1 MLKAFGI
8 ETCAG
13 LIANRGLL
21 AALFSTVSTVN
32 FFMAAGLGIGR
43 APSMGEPVEEGAIG
57 RKGISNE
64 RTFQAMSAPA
74 ELEEAEGM
82 CSRLMRRPYLLMKS
96 RSYSGCQGIV
106 SSTVDAYWRMLA
118 TSIFLQLL
126 TSGDM
131 QRWLLAACM

>member
-21 AALFSTVSTVN
+21 AALFSPVSVN
-32 FFMAAGLGIGR
+32 FFMAAALGIGR
-43 APSMGEPVEEGAIG
+43 TQHGEPVEEGAIG

-74 ELEEAEGM
+74 ELEAKACASVRMFLCGP
-82 CSRLMRRPYLLMKS
+82 CWLPG
-96 RSYSGCQGIV
+96 RSPH
-106 SSTVDAYWRMLA
+106 M
-118 TSIFLQLL
+118 
-126 TSGDM
+126 
-131 QRWLLAACM
+131 

>member
-21 AALFSTVSTVN
+21 AALFSPVSVN
-32 FFMAAGLGIGR
+32 FFMAAALGIGR
-43 APSMGEPVEEGAIG
+43 TQHGEPVEEGAIG

-74 ELEEAEGM
+74 ELEAKASFCRMPGHWRHID
-82 CSRLMRRPYLLMKS
+82 CPNAIVGFICRQTQY
-96 RSYSGCQGIV
+96 RSILKV
-106 SSTVDAYWRMLA
+106 H
-118 TSIFLQLL
+118 
-126 TSGDM
+126 
-131 QRWLLAACM
+131 